1 MPNWSGGV
9 GGGGTATLLAK
20 LLRQSAPAL
29 AEPSPFL
36 SRAPKTSS
44 STVPRGQLLQ
54 ERIQKAVTGR
64 ALQSPFLF
72 CLKNRFLSQPSL
84 PTPGGIG
91 GSGSR
96 GPAWKARIKE

>member
-1 MPNWSGGV
+1 MPNWSGE
-9 GGGGTATLLAK
+9 GGFDYSARKA
-20 LLRQSAPAL
+20 APAVSTS
-29 AEPSPFL
+29 PSRPFL
-36 SRAPKTSS
+36 SRAPETSS

-84 PTPGGIG
+84 PTPEGTG

-96 GPAWKARIKE
+96 GLAWKARIKE